1 MGFGC
6 ILSRKDTKPCHIGQ
20 KKARNSDVQKP
31 RPRDRQLIQDR
42 VKELREL
49 VPNGGKVYTCF
60 IVVYPL
66 FSAWFYRLF
75 CLLLSSQL
83 TKKNLELFEDRGK
96 ENGASRVVEM
106 GSQLEVCPIVAKDL
120 EQPGH
125 MLIEV

>member
-49 VPNGGKVYTCF
+49 VPNGGKAVD
-60 IVVYPL
+60 
-66 FSAWFYRLF
+66 
-75 CLLLSSQL
+75 
-83 TKKNLELFEDRGK
+83 KKNLELFEDQGK
-96 ENGASRVVEM
+96 ENGASWVVEM
-106 GSQLEVCPIVAKDL
+106 GSQLEVYPIVVKDL
-120 EQPGH
+120 KQPGH
-125 MLIEV
+125 MLIEFIDIPIPSSQTMYESIKTV